1 MLHISE
7 PAEDI
12 AEQLHNSII
21 KRIIDRMMLRIG
33 RGEEYLLTATD
44 KWQIE
49 TLQEAGILLEDI
61 QAEIARK
68 TRLQEQE
75 IKEAMEEA
83 GVKAIDYDNDVYESV
98 GLSPKPLEQSP
109 NLIRIMQRNY
119 IATMGEWKNFTRTI
133 ADASQ
138 QTFINACDIAY
149 NHVITGSLSYT
160 EAVKEAVNSIVSTG
174 VEVIYPSGHKDT
186 IETATLR
193 CVRTGVSQAS
203 SQIGLARMDELD
215 VDKVL
220 ISSHL
225 GARPTHQVWQGKVF
239 TKKQL
244 YSTDEGMPAYGTVT
258 GLCGANCRHNISPY
272 IDGMSNPFEHFNS
285 KENLEMY
292 EKEQRQRLL
301 ERRIRDTK
309 REVLGLK
316 ESMDKCQDEYTKSEL
331 ERMYMRKSAL
341 LSKQNQAYN
350 DYCIENDMKKLNDR
364 ISIARWDRKQAAAA
378 RGAAQRWNKEHGG
391 SVARKPLSLT
401 DLEKQFQDLTE
412 GYSYDDFINDFETIE
427 NGFEGAS
434 VEEIAK
440 AKKIAEKIE
449 SLRNIEKQPS
459 VKMIKINTV
468 DEAREALL
476 SRIGFEHVD
485 SISGINDELFIE
497 NTKQL
502 VRLEDKF
509 GAIHK
514 SSLTR
519 FDDVNHANAAACA
532 ESGYATP
539 HIQNLSLCRSH
550 YFDKAQMLQKE
561 KKWVDSK
568 WSVPCLESEL
578 PIVSLTH
585 EYGHMIQNNLV
596 AQAMR
601 EAGWDES
608 NYFAFMDRKAKSKNA
623 KFKWYIKQR
632 KSVQDM
638 CYNEIIAIAKEKN
651 PLFVLEDNISGY
663 GKTNKAEFFAEVFA
677 NSQLGKPNELGN
689 AMNEWLERKGLII
702 K

>member
-1 MLHISE
+1 MLDPNYMLHISE

-33 RGEEYLLTATD
+33 RGEDYLLTATD

-83 GVKAIDYDNDVYESV
+83 GVKAIEYDDKIYESV

-119 IATMGEWKNFTRTI
+119 LATMGEWNNFTRTI
-133 ADASQ
+133 AEASQ

-203 SQIGLARMDELD
+203 SQIGLARMDEMG

-239 TKKQL
+239 TKEQL

-272 IDGMSNPFEHFNS
+272 IDGMSNPFEHFDS
-285 KENLEMY
+285 EENLKMY
-292 EKEQRQRLL
+292 EKEQRQRLF

-316 ESMDKCQDEYTKSEL
+316 EAMDKCQDEFAKSEL

-378 RGAAQRWNKEHGG
+378 RGAAQRWNKEHGITN
-391 SVARKPLSLT
+391 VPKTEKPMAVKEIIRLPERKNVS
-401 DLEKQFQDLTE
+401 F
-412 GYSYDDFINDFETIE
+412 GTIE
-427 NGFEGAS
+427 EAEEYCLKFVDKNGFKAIGKKSVNFKGLDVEVVNDIVAELDRVFAGTDIKKFDSIEVFGKVNKKYWERHQNAPMATSNLGNLFLNKEILKNKKAILSYNEEGK
-434 VEEIAK
+434 K
-440 AKKIAEKIE
+440 AFDF
-449 SLRNIEKQPS
+449 
-459 VKMIKINTV
+459 V
-468 DEAREALL
+468 L
-476 SRIGFEHVD
+476 SRIDTLQGARRDLAERYKKAGRSLV
-485 SISGINDELFIE
+485 SGDLRDMLLHETGHHLSFMREYNSD
-497 NTKQL
+497 
-502 VRLEDKF
+502 F
-509 GAIHK
+509 GKVLKETDWLSWSEKI
-514 SSLTR
+514 
-519 FDDVNHANAAACA
+519 
-532 ESGYATP
+532 SGYAG
-539 HIQNLSLCRSH
+539 HSADEYIAESWVAFNLGEDIQP
-550 YFDKAQMLQKE
+550 E
-561 KKWVDSK
+561 
-568 WSVPCLESEL
+568 
-578 PIVSLTH
+578 
-585 EYGHMIQNNLV
+585 
-596 AQAMR
+596 MR
-601 EAGWDES
+601 DIFERVIKNG
-608 NYFAFMDRKAKSKNA
+608 RAK
-623 KFKWYIKQR
+623 
-632 KSVQDM
+632 
-638 CYNEIIAIAKEKN
+638 
-651 PLFVLEDNISGY
+651 
-663 GKTNKAEFFAEVFA
+663 
-677 NSQLGKPNELGN
+677 GN
-689 AMNEWLERKGLII
+689 
-702 K
+702 

>member
-33 RGEEYLLTATD
+33 RGEDYLLTATD

-83 GVKAIDYDNDVYESV
+83 GVKAIEYDNEVYESV

-119 IATMGEWKNFTRTI
+119 LATMGEWNNFTRTI
-133 ADASQ
+133 AEASQ

-160 EAVKEAVNSIVSTG
+160 EAVREAVNSIVSTG
-174 VEVIYPSGHKDT
+174 VEVIYASGHKDT

-203 SQIGLARMDELD
+203 AQIGLARMDEMD
-215 VDKVL
+215 IDKVL

-239 TKKQL
+239 TKEQL
-244 YSTDEGMPAYGTVT
+244 HSTDEGMPAYGTVT

-272 IDGMSNPFEHFNS
+272 IEGMSNPFEHFDS
-285 KENLEMY
+285 EENLKMY

-316 ESMDKCQDEYTKSEL
+316 ESMDKCQDEFTKSEL

-341 LSKQNQAYN
+341 LSKQNKAYD
-350 DYCIENDMKKLNDR
+350 DYCIQNGMKKLNDR

-391 SVARKPLSLT
+391 SVAKKKISISELAQ
-401 DLEKQFQDLTE
+401 QFQDLTE
-412 GYSYDDFINDFETIE
+412 GYSYDDFINDFGTIE

-434 VEEIAK
+434 IEDIEK
-440 AKKIAEKIE
+440 AKEIAEKIE
-449 SLRNIEKQPS
+449 SLKNKAELSSTGIIK
-459 VKMIKINTV
+459 VKTV
-468 DEAREALL
+468 EEAREAL
-476 SRIGFEHVD
+476 INTVGFKNVE
-485 SISGINDELFIE
+485 SISGIDEDLFVDSTNQVLKLENKFSAIHQTDSYLKVGNMDGGAIAGVEAPANNTSQSLILDKLSYKNKDSFIE
-497 NTKQL
+497 MIGKRVN
-502 VRLEDKF
+502 DKF
-509 GAIHK
+509 FMPCN
-514 SSLTR
+514 T
-519 FDDVNHANAAACA
+519 DDFVIY
-532 ESGYATP
+532 S
-539 HIQNLSLCRSH
+539 I
-550 YFDKAQMLQKE
+550 
-561 KKWVDSK
+561 
-568 WSVPCLESEL
+568 
-578 PIVSLTH
+578 TH
-585 EYGHMIQNNLV
+585 EYGHMIQNSVLKKYMNSLGFTGENT
-596 AQAMR
+596 AQFI
-601 EAGWDES
+601 
-608 NYFAFMDRKAKSKNA
+608 NKTAKTNTA
-623 KFKWYIKQR
+623 RFKWFTDARKRIQKQ
-632 KSVQDM
+632 
-638 CYNEIIAIAKEKN
+638 CYDEIIEIAKEKN